1 MEVLAFFYVSRN
13 GFMVLI
19 SGFNGCLVIRTEMG
33 RVLGSGSKVLIQ

>member
-1 MEVLAFFYVSRN
+1 
-13 GFMVLI
+13 MVLI